1 MRSLWDRLLLRMATR
16 SVTDSKRKSCV
27 QCEIWR
33 ELYESE
39 KAERREIQYHVYL
52 KFGVIDPTQESLI
65 SSVTGPIQRHRPSQI
80 LRELEIKKRQEA
92 RELIEKKVAEGA
104 LNAAES

>member
-1 MRSLWDRLLLRMATR
+1 MVGAVS
-16 SVTDSKRKSCV
+16 
-27 QCEIWR
+27 
-33 ELYESE
+33 
-39 KAERREIQYHVYL
+39 
-52 KFGVIDPTQESLI
+52 PN
-65 SSVTGPIQRHRPSQI
+65 PIQNHRPSQI